1 MISRVLSTKN
11 KIVGKNM
18 NKIKRNTEFVFM
30 SSGLF
35 EYLTDTES
43 YIFSF
48 VCYFAAD
55 KRKGNIFKRT
65 TSSICKQLGY
75 SSNTV
80 RAAIESLVKKGFLER
95 DTPVKTTGRKLKY
108 NYIEEVSHYLKIG
121 QHQYANKFAYW
132 LSLMLDKLRDG
143 TSNTYKAEIS
153 FYKVFVSALQKT
165 NKQDKW
171 KRNQSRHLHKAMAL
185 HGYLLNRIYW
195 CEKNFRTSFSRS
207 ISYLSA
213 EFQWSPNTIRRV
225 INTLKSLGLIK
236 YKKYGQKLSFI
247 KVSMAEKI
255 SQGYEKLSTKILT
268 YTNEVKEQC
277 INVLNTPVRPRRG
290 ASPAEHAEF
299 LRQMKAR
306 QAT

>member
-1 MISRVLSTKN
+1 
-11 KIVGKNM
+11 M
-18 NKIKRNTEFVFM
+18 NKNKRNTEFVFM

-48 VCYFAAD
+48 VCYFACD
-55 KRKGNIFKRT
+55 KKKGNIFKRT
-65 TSSICKQLGY
+65 TSSICKHLGY
-75 SSNTV
+75 SNNTV
-80 RAAIESLVKKGFLER
+80 RAAIDSLVKKDFLQRE
-95 DTPVKTTGRKLKY
+95 TPTKTTARKLKY
-108 NYIEEVSHYLKIG
+108 NYIEEVSHHLKIG

-143 TSNTYKAEIS
+143 TSKTYYKTHKTDIS

-165 NKQDKW
+165 NNQDKW

-195 CEKNFRTSFSRS
+195 CEKNFETSFSRS

-236 YKKYGQKLSFI
+236 YKKYGQKLRFI
-247 KVSMAEKI
+247 KVSMVEKI
-255 SQGYEKLSTKILT
+255 RQGYDKLSTKIFT
-268 YTNEVKEQC
+268 YANEVKEQC
-277 INVLNTPVRPRRG
+277 TNVQSTPVRPSRS
-290 ASPAEHAEF
+290 ASPAEHAKF
-299 LRQMKAR
+299 LREIKSL